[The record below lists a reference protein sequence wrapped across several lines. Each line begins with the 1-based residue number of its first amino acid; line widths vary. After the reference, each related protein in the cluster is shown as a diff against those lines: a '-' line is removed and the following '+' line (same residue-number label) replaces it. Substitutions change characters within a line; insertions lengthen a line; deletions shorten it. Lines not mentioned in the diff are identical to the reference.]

1 MFYYGYMFSNPYY
14 MLGMVLVLI
23 GSIAMMMAQ
32 FKVSSAY
39 GKYKKIPNSR
49 GKTGQEVAREIL
61 DSEGLYHVEI
71 KQVNG
76 QLSDH
81 YNPSTQTIALSN
93 EVYSGTSLAALS
105 VAAHECGHAIQYK
118 EGYAPIKLRNG
129 LLPIVNMGQY
139 LGWIAIMI
147 GLFMNT
153 NIAWFGFILMCGL
166 LLFQLV
172 TLPVEFNASS
182 RALNILESRYLYGD
196 ELVGAKRMLSAAALT
211 YVASLFATLMSMLR
225 IFLMILASSGRR
237 D

>member
-93 EVYSGTSLAALS
+93 EEIGR
-105 VAAHECGHAIQYK
+105 AH
-118 EGYAPIKLRNG
+118 
-129 LLPIVNMGQY
+129 V
-139 LGWIAIMI
+139 
-147 GLFMNT
+147 
-153 NIAWFGFILMCGL
+153 
-166 LLFQLV
+166 
-172 TLPVEFNASS
+172 
-182 RALNILESRYLYGD
+182 
-196 ELVGAKRMLSAAALT
+196 
-211 YVASLFATLMSMLR
+211 
-225 IFLMILASSGRR
+225 
-237 D
+237 